1 MKPQLMSS
9 IDAAARVGAIG
20 PAGGRWTTFEQMAGD
35 PDPEAQYLWG
45 QMKSFTSLMPALHA
59 MRSAELAQYLDKA
72 SGGLKQKPESLKA
85 YFNGLGSITG
95 SMSSGINATRYTAP
109 KGGNP
114 PAQGG
119 AGKAQEPPRP
129 PNVPAGYHF
138 DAKGPKGAG
147 WYK

>member
-1 MKPQLMSS
+1 
-9 IDAAARVGAIG
+9 
-20 PAGGRWTTFEQMAGD
+20 MAGD

-72 SGGLKQKPESLKA
+72 SGGLKQNPESLKA

-109 KGGNP
+109 KGGNQ

-119 AGKAQEPPRP
+119 ATQRFTENGITYNIPANQVSEFKKDH
-129 PNVPAGYHF
+129 PNAR
-138 DAKGPKGAG
+138 
-147 WYK
+147 

>member
-1 MKPQLMSS
+1 
-9 IDAAARVGAIG
+9 
-20 PAGGRWTTFEQMAGD
+20 
-35 PDPEAQYLWG
+35 
-45 QMKSFTSLMPALHA
+45 

-109 KGGNP
+109 KGGNQ

-119 AGKAQEPPRP
+119 TQGGHPEVWIRGKDGKLVKQ
-129 PNVPAGYHF
+129 
-138 DAKGPKGAG
+138 
-147 WYK
+147 